1 MESCTSASPPGPARI
16 PRLAA
21 LRSRLRPIVGRE
33 LWSFLDLLTLTGFV
47 VAQPLLDVLGRSPDF
62 LLFRQADGGDGD
74 AFPPLGQPVGG
85 AVPVELGEF
94 FYRAL
99 FDKRRSLDGTR
110 VRLLGFVTPRHDRG
124 AAYVLTRF
132 QMFCCAADAE
142 VVEVAIHG
150 DATPRAAEQWLLVEG
165 HWRSTPAQH
174 AAAAKVD
181 DIPVLVADT
190 VTPVA
195 PPRDRYEHGL
205 FGY

>member
-1 MESCTSASPPGPARI
+1 M
-16 PRLAA
+16 
-21 LRSRLRPIVGRE
+21 
-33 LWSFLDLLTLTGFV
+33 
-47 VAQPLLDVLGRSPDF
+47 
-62 LLFRQADGGDGD
+62 
-74 AFPPLGQPVGG
+74 
-85 AVPVELGEF
+85 ELGEF

-110 VRLLGFVTPRHDRG
+110 VRLLGFVTPRHDGG

-142 VVEVAIHG
+142 VVEIAIHG